1 MNLTTWITNLNH
13 PDEAERMYAAEDI
26 GYSND
31 PEGIL
36 PLVSRLRIEQSR
48 AVKETIVSALT
59 RIDHEEV
66 MVQAV
71 GLFNSEDACLRNQA
85 TVLLAQRGK
94 GALSHLLRALASPDA
109 NVRKLALDVIGQIRA
124 PETRG
129 ILEAAL
135 KDADLNIVITS
146 VEHIGASQ
154 CRELKS
160 RVEELLAGATEPML
174 ITALLETLCEIG
186 DETSLRLVLRRFV
199 PIEDVSEFLQYS
211 LIKLLGELGD
221 LEYGEVLCSLLKARG
236 PRIYPQILDAFTKIR
251 EQHPTAALSASQ
263 QHALEK
269 HLDQDLTD
277 LQRYQ
282 TLMLLRNC
290 YLEPKI
296 QPVWCAAIR
305 RLKNIE
311 LRQSL
316 ETLDCPLR

>member
-1 MNLTTWITNLNH
+1 MNLTTWIANLNH
-13 PDEAERMYAAEDI
+13 PEETERMYAAEDI

-94 GALSHLLRALASPDA
+94 DALSHLLRTMASPDA

-135 KDADLNIVITS
+135 KDTDLNIVITS

-154 CRELKS
+154 CRELKG

-186 DETSLRLVLRRFV
+186 DETSLRLALRRFV
-199 PIEDVSEFLQYS
+199 PIEEVSEFLQYS

-221 LEYGEVLCSLLKARG
+221 LEHGNVLFSLLKARG
-236 PRIYPQILDAFTKIR
+236 PRIYHQILDAFTKIR
-251 EQHPTAALSASQ
+251 ERHPTAALPASQ
-263 QHALEK
+263 QRALEK
-269 HLDQDLTD
+269 HLDQDLND

-290 YLEPKI
+290 YLEPKT
-296 QPVWCAAIR
+296 QPVWRAAIR
-305 RLKNIE
+305 CLKNPE